1 MLGLLQQVNYSRLGG
16 KLLNWDGTQNLEH
29 YIDANQIGM
38 SLMIIKDQIS
48 KRELTKYKVWS

>member
-1 MLGLLQQVNYSRLGG
+1 MLGLLQQVDYSGLGG
-16 KLLNWDGTQNLEH
+16 KLLHWDGTQNLEH